1 MTGLLILFILLG
13 AVAAGFAIFVMRRK
27 RRVIGQRIHLV
38 SVASDVEP
46 VLPVTAPP
54 SFIALANDYAR
65 QVFGFG
71 IRYHWGMKS
80 GAVRLAV
87 FGAAGFL
94 AVFVLLYFIL
104 KFGLS
109 VAFVAALVILWLLP
123 HMILRR
129 EQHKAELQFVEL
141 FADAVDMVVRML
153 RAGLPVTA
161 AIRATGTDGP
171 PPVNEVFSSVSDQV
185 EIGIPFDE
193 ALVATADQVGV
204 QDFRFFAAAVT
215 LQRATGGN
223 LAATLE
229 TLSDIIRK
237 RRAGRMKARAVTA
250 EVRATAY
257 VLAVIPFVVIG
268 GLLVLNPQY
277 LAPLIDDPRGN
288 IIVATAA
295 GLLITASIT
304 MRQMMRSVTKI

>member
-13 AVAAGFAIFVMRRK
+13 AVAVAFGFFVIRRK
-27 RRVIGQRIHLV
+27 RRQIDQRIHLM
-38 SVASDVEP
+38 SAPMDVEP
-46 VLPVTAPP
+46 VLPASAPP
-54 SFIALANDYAR
+54 SSSTIANNYAKAI
-65 QVFGFG
+65 FGFG

-80 GAVRLAV
+80 GALRLSIFAC
-87 FGAAGFL
+87 AGFL
-94 AVFVLLYFIL
+94 VVFILLYFL
-104 KFGLS
+104 RFGLGI
-109 VAFVAALVILWLLP
+109 ALLSALIVLWLLP

-141 FADAVDMVVRML
+141 FADAVDMIVRML

-171 PPVNEVFSSVSDQV
+171 PPVNEVFSTISDQV

-204 QDFRFFAAAVT
+204 ADFRFFAAAVT

-257 VLAVIPFVVIG
+257 ILAALPFVVLG

-288 IIVATAA
+288 IIIGIAA
-295 GLLITASIT
+295 GLLITAFVT
-304 MRQMMRSVTKI
+304 MRQMMRSVTNI

>member
-1 MTGLLILFILLG
+1 MTFFVIFLMMFGVATMVTALSLIRNTRRAF
-13 AVAAGFAIFVMRRK
+13 AG
-27 RRVIGQRIHLV
+27 RIRLV
-38 SVASDVEP
+38 SIPAEVEP
-46 VLPVTAPP
+46 MVHGTEKT
-54 SFIALANDYAR
+54 SIDIANDYAR
-65 QVFGFG
+65 AVFGFG
-71 IRYHWGMKS
+71 IGYHWGMKS
-80 GAVRLAV
+80 GAVRLGI
-87 FGAAGFL
+87 FGAAAFA
-94 AVFVLLYFIL
+94 AVFALLYFIMN
-104 KFGLS
+104 FAFWAAAIGGLI
-109 VAFVAALVILWLLP
+109 VFWLLP
-123 HMILRR
+123 HMVLRR
-129 EQHKAELQFVEL
+129 EQRKAEFQFVEL

-161 AIRATGTDGP
+161 AIRATGSDGP
-171 PPVNEVFSSVSDQV
+171 APVNEVFASVSDQV

-193 ALVATADQVGV
+193 ALVAAAQQVGV

-223 LAATLE
+223 LATTLE

-257 VLAVIPFVVIG
+257 VLAALPFVIIT
-268 GLLVLNPQY
+268 GLLILNPEY

-288 IIVATAA
+288 IIAGVAV
-295 GLLITASIT
+295 GLLITAFVT

>member
-1 MTGLLILFILLG
+1 MMGLVVGLAVIG
-13 AVAAGFAIFVMRRK
+13 VAAI
-27 RRVIGQRIHLV
+27 
-38 SVASDVEP
+38 
-46 VLPVTAPP
+46 VTALMLMRAGRRGVEKRIDLI
-54 SFIALANDYAR
+54 SVSGETEHVVALAQPFSVPVADVYA
-65 QVFGFG
+65 QSIFGFG
-71 IRYHWGMKS
+71 IAHHWGMKS
-80 GAVRLAV
+80 SAVRLGV
-87 FGAAGFL
+87 FAAAGFV
-94 AVFVLLYFIL
+94 AVFALLYFL
-104 KFGLS
+104 LQFGFWA
-109 VAFVAALVILWLLP
+109 AFGTGVVVSWLLP
-123 HMILRR
+123 HMILRHER
-129 EQHKAELQFVEL
+129 NRAETQFVEL

-171 PPVNEVFSSVSDQV
+171 PPVNEVFADISNQV

-193 ALVATADQVGV
+193 ALVIAAEGVGI

-257 VLAVIPFVVIG
+257 VLAALPFVIIG

-277 LAPLIDDPRGN
+277 LSPLIDDPRGN
-288 IIVATAA
+288 VIMATAA
-295 GLLITASIT
+295 GLLITAFVT
-304 MRQMMRSVTKI
+304 MRQMMRNVTRI

>member
-1 MTGLLILFILLG
+1 MTGLLILLILLG
-13 AVAAGFAIFVMRRK
+13 VVAIGFGIFVMRRK
-27 RRVIGQRIHLV
+27 RRQIDQRIRLV
-38 SVASDVEP
+38 SVPMEIEP
-46 VLPVTAPP
+46 VRPSSAPP
-54 SFIALANDYAR
+54 SSIAIASEYAR
-65 QVFGFG
+65 RVFGFG
-71 IRYHWGMKS
+71 IRYRWGMKS
-80 GAVRLAV
+80 GPVKLAI
-87 FGAAGFL
+87 FGIAGIV
-94 AVFVLLYFIL
+94 AVFVLLYFVL
-104 KFGLS
+104 NFGIWISLTAS
-109 VAFVAALVILWLLP
+109 LIVLWLLP
-123 HMILRR
+123 HMVLRR

-171 PPVNEVFSSVSDQV
+171 PPVNEVFSSISNQV

-204 QDFRFFAAAVT
+204 ADFRFFAAAVT

-229 TLSDIIRK
+229 TLSDIIRR

-250 EVRATAY
+250 EVRASAY
-257 VLAVIPFVVIG
+257 VLSAIPFLIIG
-268 GLLVLNPQY
+268 GLLALNPQY

-288 IIVATAA
+288 IIIGAAA
-295 GLLITASIT
+295 GLLMAAFLT
-304 MRQMMRSVTKI
+304 MRQMMHSVTKI

>member
-1 MTGLLILFILLG
+1 MTILVVILLLLG
-13 AVAAGFAIFVMRRK
+13 IAAMITALVLMRK
-27 RRVIGQRIHLV
+27 TRRLMAGRIHLV
-38 SVASDVEP
+38 SVPMEVEP
-46 VLPVTAPP
+46 VTPTASP
-54 SFIALANDYAR
+54 SSIAVADENAR
-65 QVFGFG
+65 GIFGFG
-71 IRYHWGMKS
+71 MRYRWGMKS
-80 GAVRLAV
+80 GAMRLGI
-87 FGAAGFL
+87 FAALGGL
-94 AVFVLLYFIL
+94 VTFVLLYVVLNFALWFSIIA
-104 KFGLS
+104 GL
-109 VAFVAALVILWLLP
+109 IMLWLLP
-123 HMILRR
+123 HMLLRR
-129 EQHKAELQFVEL
+129 EQHKAEIQFVEL

-171 PPVNEVFSSVSDQV
+171 APVNEVFASVSNQV

-193 ALVATADQVGV
+193 ALVIEADRVGI

-237 RRAGRMKARAVTA
+237 RRAGRLKARAVTA

-257 VLAVIPFVVIG
+257 VLAALPFVIIT
-268 GLLVLNPQY
+268 GLLILNPQY
-277 LAPLIDDPRGN
+277 LEPLIDDPRGN
-288 IIVATAA
+288 IIAGAA
-295 GLLITASIT
+295 GGLLITAFVT